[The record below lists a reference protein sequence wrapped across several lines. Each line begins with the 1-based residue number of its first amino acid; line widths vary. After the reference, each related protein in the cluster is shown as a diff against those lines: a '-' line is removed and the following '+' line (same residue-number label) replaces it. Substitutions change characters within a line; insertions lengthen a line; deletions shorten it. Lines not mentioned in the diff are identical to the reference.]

1 MVCTFRALIALALI
15 SLRDVSYVGGESKM
29 EKRRASQM
37 HAPRPARAGKLVW
50 AGYVLCAWAIFF
62 AAANVYLQLG
72 LPDPLQHGEVHHFTG
87 WVMALNL
94 GVIPIKLLAALT
106 ALALVQ
112 PWGERLPRFLRGLLI
127 AAGWAGCVI
136 LVGYPL
142 LGASLTAL
150 VQSGLLAAP
159 PTGFK
164 VGGGFQIETWLYG
177 AFFLLPGILFGIV
190 TWSYQ
195 RRLRNGHQERA
206 VNLPSEAPA

>member
-1 MVCTFRALIALALI
+1 MGKSIASRMYALCPTHVRNI
-15 SLRDVSYVGGESKM
+15 
-29 EKRRASQM
+29 
-37 HAPRPARAGKLVW
+37 VW
-50 AGYVLCAWAIFF
+50 AGYILCAWAIFF

-72 LPDPLQHGEVHHFTG
+72 LPDPLQNGEVHHFTG
-87 WVMALNL
+87 WVTALNL

-112 PWGERLPRFLRGLLI
+112 SWGERLPRFLRGLLI

-142 LGASLTAL
+142 LGTSLTAL

-159 PTGFK
+159 PTGIK

-177 AFFLLPGILFGIV
+177 AFFMFAGILFGIV

-195 RRLRNGHQERA
+195 RRLCIAHQERA
-206 VNLPSEAPA
+206 ANLPGEAPA

>member
-1 MVCTFRALIALALI
+1 MNRQEIKGPAYSVLVRRTA
-15 SLRDVSYVGGESKM
+15 SVGK
-29 EKRRASQM
+29 A
-37 HAPRPARAGKLVW
+37 AW
-50 AGYVLCAWAIFF
+50 AGYVLCVWALLF

-87 WVMALNL
+87 WIMAMNL
-94 GVIPIKLLAALT
+94 AVIPIKLLAALT

-112 PWGERLPRFLRGLLI
+112 PWGEQLPRFLRGLLLL
-127 AAGWAGCVI
+127 AGWGGCAI

-159 PTGFK
+159 PTGFM
-164 VGGGFQIETWLYG
+164 VGGGFQLETWLYG
-177 AFFLLPGILFGIV
+177 GFFLLPGILFGIV

-195 RRLRNGHQERA
+195 RRLRATHQLRTA
-206 VNLPSEAPA
+206 HLPG

>member
-1 MVCTFRALIALALI
+1 
-15 SLRDVSYVGGESKM
+15 M
-29 EKRRASQM
+29 EKRIENRM
-37 HAPRPARAGKLVW
+37 HALRPAHGGRVVW
-50 AGYVLCAWAIFF
+50 AGYALCAWALFF

-87 WVMALNL
+87 WIMALNL

-127 AAGWAGCVI
+127 AAGWAGCAI

-142 LGASLTAL
+142 LGTSLTAL

-159 PTGFK
+159 PTGFM

-177 AFFLLPGILFGIV
+177 AFFLFAGILFGIV

-195 RRLRNGHQERA
+195 RRLRTTHQQRVA
-206 VNLPSEAPA
+206 NLPA

>member
-1 MVCTFRALIALALI
+1 MKKRI
-15 SLRDVSYVGGESKM
+15 ES
-29 EKRRASQM
+29 RM
-37 HAPRPARAGKLVW
+37 HAPRPAHGGKVVW
-50 AGYVLCAWAIFF
+50 AGYILCAWALLF
-62 AAANVYLQLG
+62 AAANVYLQFG

-94 GVIPIKLLAALT
+94 AVIPIKLLAALT

-142 LGASLTAL
+142 LGTSLTAL
-150 VQSGLLAAP
+150 VQSGLLATP

-195 RRLRNGHQERA
+195 RRLRAGHQERA
-206 VNLPSEAPA
+206 ANPLGEVPA